1 MDLNNHENILASLR
15 IIMDLNNHENIL
27 PSLRIIMNLN
37 NQGKYKFLL

>member
-15 IIMDLNNHENIL
+15 IIMDLYNHENIL
-27 PSLRIIMNLN
+27 PYLRIIMNLN

>member
-1 MDLNNHENILASLR
+1 
-15 IIMDLNNHENIL
+15 MDLNNHENIL

>member
-1 MDLNNHENILASLR
+1 MDLNNHENILPSLR